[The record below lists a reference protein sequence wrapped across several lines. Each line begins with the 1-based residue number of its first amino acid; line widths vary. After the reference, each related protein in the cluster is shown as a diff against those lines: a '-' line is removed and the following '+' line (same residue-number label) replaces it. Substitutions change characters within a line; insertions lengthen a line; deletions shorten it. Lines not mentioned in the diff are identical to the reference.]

1 MVVFKNGVSVVGIK
15 EETIILIAILNCYF
29 YLRIGKPLVIT
40 SCTDGKHMKN
50 SKHYSGYAIDIRTY
64 HLSAQEINNLKSWF
78 ECNHGVKYDMV
89 VEKDHIHVE
98 YDPLIK

>member
-1 MVVFKNGVSVVGIK
+1 MVVFKSGVSVVGIK
-15 EETIILIAILNCYF
+15 EETITLIAILNCYF

-64 HLSAQEINNLKSWF
+64 HLSAQEINMLVIWF
-78 ECNHGVKYDMV
+78 KNNHDKNYDIV

-98 YDPLIK
+98 YDPH